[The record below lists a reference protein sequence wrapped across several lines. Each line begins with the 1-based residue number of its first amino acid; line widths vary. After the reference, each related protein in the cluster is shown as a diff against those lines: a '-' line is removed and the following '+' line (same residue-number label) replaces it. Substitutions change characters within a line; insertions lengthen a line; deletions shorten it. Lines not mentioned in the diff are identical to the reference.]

1 MRNIILC
8 HFRPGPCISLVDRRK
23 NQIILAY
30 NSPFPCKT
38 GNSAR
43 FYLFSNPPK
52 LFLQFLYRTLRTFR
66 QECFQILL
74 FQTHPADE
82 IVIADD
88 GSKEDTRRLIESFK
102 DKLPI
107 KHVWHEDNGFQK
119 SRILNSAILASES
132 DYLIFTDQDCIP
144 RKDFIATHA
153 AYAEK
158 GYFLSGGYFKLPMD
172 ISKQLTYNDIKS
184 ENAFSL
190 SWLKEQHMKCNFK
203 CTKLIKNKTFTRF
216 MNAITPTKATWNGC
230 NASGWREDI
239 FTVNGF
245 NEEMHYGGQDREF
258 GERMFNLGIKSK
270 QIRYSAIVLHLDH
283 KRPYKTKESIEKNI
297 NIRRNTR
304 KTGITETP
312 FGIKQLH

>member
-1 MRNIILC
+1 METAELSVGVII
-8 HFRPGPCISLVDRRK
+8 ST
-23 NQIILAY
+23 Y
-30 NSPFPCKT
+30 NCPAWLEKVLWGYIC
-38 GNSAR
+38 
-43 FYLFSNPPK
+43 
-52 LFLQFLYRTLRTFR
+52 
-66 QECFQILL
+66 
-74 FQTHPADE
+74 QTRPADE

-88 GSKEDTRRLIESFK
+88 GSRDDTRLLIERFK
-102 DKLPI
+102 DRLPI

-144 RKDFIATHA
+144 RKDFIATHIQ
-153 AYAEK
+153 YAEK

-172 ISKQLTYNDIKS
+172 ISLKLTQKDIEN

-190 SWLKEQHMKCNFK
+190 PWLKKNRLRYNFK
-203 CTKLIKNKTFTRF
+203 CTKLIQEKRFTCF
-216 MNAITPTKATWNGC
+216 MNNITTAKATWNGC

-245 NEEMHYGGQDREF
+245 NEEMQYGGQDREF
-258 GERMFNLGIKSK
+258 GERLFNLGIKSK
-270 QIRYSAIVLHLDH
+270 QIRYSAIVIHLDH

-304 KTGITETP
+304 RSGIIETP
-312 FGIKQLH
+312 NGIKQLHQHHESHS

>member
-1 MRNIILC
+1 
-8 HFRPGPCISLVDRRK
+8 
-23 NQIILAY
+23 
-30 NSPFPCKT
+30 
-38 GNSAR
+38 
-43 FYLFSNPPK
+43 
-52 LFLQFLYRTLRTFR
+52 
-66 QECFQILL
+66 
-74 FQTHPADE
+74 
-82 IVIADD
+82 
-88 GSKEDTRRLIESFK
+88 
-102 DKLPI
+102 
-107 KHVWHEDNGFQK
+107 
-119 SRILNSAILASES
+119 
-132 DYLIFTDQDCIP
+132 
-144 RKDFIATHA
+144 
-153 AYAEK
+153 
-158 GYFLSGGYFKLPMD
+158 
-172 ISKQLTYNDIKS
+172 
-184 ENAFSL
+184 
-190 SWLKEQHMKCNFK
+190 MKCIFK
-203 CTKLIKNKTFTRF
+203 RTKINKNKTYTRL

>member
-1 MRNIILC
+1 MKQTSAYSIGVII
-8 HFRPGPCISLVDRRK
+8 ST
-23 NQIILAY
+23 Y
-30 NSPFPCKT
+30 N
-38 GNSAR
+38 
-43 FYLFSNPPK
+43 NPAWLEK
-52 LFLQFLYRTLRTFR
+52 VLWGY
-66 QECFQILL
+66 L

-88 GSKEDTRRLIESFK
+88 GSKEDTCRLIESFK

-119 SRILNSAILASES
+119 SQILNSAILASES